1 MFLLGKNIEKGTIPL
16 WSYIVWFPF
25 YIPNFLYTF
34 LHTKYG
40 SFVVRDAL
48 TGKYRK
54 ERVPVASE
62 VLPGMKFVLL
72 QHFYASMLSCYTKI
86 IHVFCPSILLLSQ
99 VGGSVADILIY

>member
-1 MFLLGKNIEKGTIPL
+1 M
-16 WSYIVWFPF
+16 WSYVVWFPF

-54 ERVPVASE
+54 EHVPVASE
-62 VLPGMKFVLL
+62 VLPGMKFDLFEILL
-72 QHFYASMLSCYTKI
+72 LLMSYSYTPMI
-86 IHVFCPSILLLSQ
+86 SPAMPFILLSQ